1 MSTTLMLALAFACV
15 VLDISFAPG
24 ATLLGGRAQLTLVV
38 VALWAALRPEAEV
51 MLLAPVAGV
60 LLGLLG
66 NEPLGLS
73 LIAFTPVVW
82 LGATHEERSTEG
94 RFAFTIGL
102 VAIAS
107 LVYVVAAVVIAQV
120 AGDPVPLRLG
130 SLRTIAIVTALN
142 LGLAAVLYWPLART
156 AGEPGA
162 RPEPRRS

>member
-1 MSTTLMLALAFACV
+1 MSTVLILALAAACV

-38 VALWAALRPEAEV
+38 VALWAALRPEAEA

-73 LIAFTPVVW
+73 LIAFAPVVA
-82 LGATHEERSTEG
+82 LGAMREERSTER
-94 RFAFTIGL
+94 RFASTIGL

-107 LVYVVAAVVIAQV
+107 LVYVVAAVVISRV
-120 AGDPVPLRLG
+120 AGQTLPLRLG
-130 SLRTIAIVTALN
+130 SFRTIAVVTALN
-142 LGLAAVLYWPLART
+142 LGLATVLYWPLART
-156 AGEPGA
+156 AGDPGA
-162 RPEPRRS
+162 RPEPRRL